1 MIQLEASTALV
12 TGASRGIGRGIVLKL
27 AECGVRRI
35 GVNYLENEAAARD
48 TARQLEER
56 GAEPLLLRGDVGKPD
71 ELRRLFAE
79 VSKKWGELGIFVHNA
94 RPSPA
99 LFYQPPAD
107 ITEAGLRAAFE
118 TQALAMTLGCQECA
132 KLMGSGGRGG
142 RIIGITYATGGRT
155 GSWQPWIAM
164 GGAKAFL
171 ESTVRY
177 FAVAFA
183 GRGITVNCV
192 SPGVTDDSV
201 FNTLPEPVYRAVKE
215 WTESGWI
222 PMRRMGTPE
231 DAANVVAL
239 LCTPEAGWVTGQT
252 IYADGGGSVMNADFA
267 LPIQGL

>member
-1 MIQLEASTALV
+1 MIRLEASTALV

-27 AECGVRRI
+27 AECGVRKI
-35 GVNYLENEAAARD
+35 AINYLENEAAARD

-56 GAEPLLLRGDVGKPD
+56 GAEPLLLPGDIGKSA
-71 ELRRLFAE
+71 EIRRLFAE
-79 VSKKWGELGIFVHNA
+79 VRKQWGELGIFVHSA

-99 LFYQPPAD
+99 LFYQPPGD

-118 TQALAMTLGCQECA
+118 TQALAMTLSCQECA
-132 KLMGSGGRGG
+132 ELMGAGG
-142 RIIGITYATGGRT
+142 RILGITYATGART

-164 GGAKAFL
+164 GGAKAFM

-177 FAVAFA
+177 FAIALA
-183 GRGITVNCV
+183 KRGITVNCV

-215 WTESGWI
+215 WSESGWS
-222 PMRRMGTPE
+222 PAGRMGTPD

-239 LCTPEAGWVTGQT
+239 LCTPEASWVTGQT
-252 IYADGGGSVMNADFA
+252 IYADGGGSLMNADFS